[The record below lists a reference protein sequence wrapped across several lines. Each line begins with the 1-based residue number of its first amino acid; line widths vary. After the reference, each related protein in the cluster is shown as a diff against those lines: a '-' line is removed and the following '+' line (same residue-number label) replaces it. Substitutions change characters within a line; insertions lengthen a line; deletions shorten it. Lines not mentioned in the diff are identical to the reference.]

1 MSVLTDIEDWFIR
14 QTMKPTPLE
23 THPVL
28 APHDD
33 APLAFAMFVS
43 VLFLIVT
50 VAGHCIAP

>member
-23 THPVL
+23 THPVM